1 MRCARVYDDR
11 IIEIHEPRD
20 QLTGRFHPDYVARLV
35 DIPDDAQINW
45 VLHDGKWLADLPS
58 PPAQVPEMVTNY
70 QARAALLQVGLFV
83 TVDAM
88 IKAMEPT
95 QPAFQAWEFANNFYR
110 NSEFINTLGAG
121 LGLSSTEIDD
131 LFILAASIDG

>member
-1 MRCARVYDDR
+1 MGISNAVYANADETQIQADVDGL
-11 IIEIHEPRD
+11 IVSFPA
-20 QLTGRFHPDYVARLV
+20 TTKNRFYNDLVASGLSIAAYV
-35 DIPDDAQINW
+35 
-45 VLHDGKWLADLPS
+45 
-58 PPAQVPEMVTNY
+58 PPAPSVPEMVTNY
-70 QARAALLQVGLFV
+70 QARAALLQAGLFV

-88 IKAMEPT
+88 VKAMEPT

-121 LGLSSTEIDD
+121 LGLSSAEIDS

>member
-1 MRCARVYDDR
+1 
-11 IIEIHEPRD
+11 
-20 QLTGRFHPDYVARLV
+20 
-35 DIPDDAQINW
+35 
-45 VLHDGKWLADLPS
+45 
-58 PPAQVPEMVTNY
+58 MVTNY

-110 NSEFINTLGAG
+110 NSEFINTLGRW
-121 LGLSSTEIDD
+121 SR
-131 LFILAASIDG
+131 FIEYRDRRSIHSCGINRRIKRKSWQS